1 MNVLITGGAGFL
13 GAHAFVALQEAGH
26 RVFVYDRAQPAPD
39 MVFLAPRLAQDLRIG
54 AIDELQR
61 MADVCRSDRIDAII
75 HMAALVG
82 FEPSLQNPAAFYS
95 TNVMGLV
102 NVCEA
107 ARLTGVRRLI
117 TISSSSVYHAAQ
129 TGRLVETDVTFSVT
143 RANPSAHYGTSKMAG
158 EAIGMAYSEFSGLD
172 FLALRVSAIYGFG
185 MRSALHIK
193 PMVEDAVL
201 GRPTRIA
208 TGGRMKRDFVHVLDV
223 ASALVRALGSDRD
236 RPGEQRVLNISSG
249 QLYLSSDLANRV
261 RCLIASADIEIGQ
274 DMTAL
279 EEENLRLRAPLDNSM
294 AKTVLGWTPAWAIE
308 EGLAHYAET
317 FRAFLRSG

>member
-13 GAHAFVALQEAGH
+13 GAHAFNALQQAGH
-26 RVFVYDRAQPAPD
+26 RVFVYDRARPAAD
-39 MVFLAPRLAQDLRIG
+39 MLFAAPGLAHDLRIG
-54 AIDELQR
+54 AIDDLQR
-61 MADVCRSDRIDAII
+61 MAGVCRTDSIDAII

-82 FEPSLQNPAAFYS
+82 FKPSLLDPVAFYK

-107 ARLTGVRRLI
+107 ARLAGVPRLV

-129 TGRLVETDVTFSVT
+129 TGRLVETDVPFSVT

-158 EAIGMAYSEFSGLD
+158 EAIGMAYAEFHGLD

-193 PMVEDAVL
+193 PMVEDAVM
-201 GRPTRIA
+201 GKPTHIA

-223 ASALVRALGSDRD
+223 ANALVRALGSDRH
-236 RPGEQRVLNISSG
+236 GVGAQRVLNVSSG
-249 QLYLSSDLANRV
+249 QLYLSSDLAAHVRRV
-261 RCLIASADIEIGQ
+261 IPPADIEIGEAL
-274 DMTAL
+274 TAL
-279 EEENLRLRAPLDNSM
+279 EEENLKLRAPLDNSM
-294 AKTVLGWTPAWAIE
+294 AKAVLGWAPQWQIE
-308 EGLAHYAET
+308 EGLGQYADS
-317 FRAFLRSG
+317 FRAYLRLH